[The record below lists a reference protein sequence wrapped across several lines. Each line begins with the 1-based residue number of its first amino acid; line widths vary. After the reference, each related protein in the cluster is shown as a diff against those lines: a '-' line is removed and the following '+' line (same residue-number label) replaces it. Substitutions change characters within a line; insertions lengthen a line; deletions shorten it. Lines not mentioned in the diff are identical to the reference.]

1 MSCVIIVKKDIEVQM
16 RGIERETDKLGRVV
30 IPVEFR
36 KELSIKSNTKV
47 IISLL
52 NGEIIVKPKFTRC
65 LLCGKRIE
73 ENSVLKLCCDCI
85 VRVKEYD
92 I

>member
-1 MSCVIIVKKDIEVQM
+1 MK
-16 RGIERETDKLGRVV
+16 GIEREIDELGRVV

-36 KELSIKSNTKV
+36 KELCIKSNTKV

-73 ENSVLKLCCDCI
+73 ENSVLKPCCDCI

-92 I
+92 R